1 MGLFVHLWEQE
12 WWRLVRRVYGE
23 WTFRRRAHGTNG
35 SRWYV
40 GLAIGTGDGASLAK
54 LLRRGNDKLDYLIIF
69 LAQATYVSITTVR
82 WIILVRGGKLLAA
95 VISFFE
101 LILYVYALG
110 LVVTQLS
117 DPFKVA
123 TYALGYAV
131 GSLVGAQIE
140 ERLAIGYTLFQVIT
154 TRVGEVAPLLREHGL
169 GVTNWR
175 GEGRMGEREVLFVVS
190 RRKLGPKV
198 TTLIDKVDP
207 QAFVVRLDPSW
218 YKGGFLQK
226 YLR

>member
-1 MGLFVHLWEQE
+1 M
-12 WWRLVRRVYGE
+12 
-23 WTFRRRAHGTNG
+23 
-35 SRWYV
+35 
-40 GLAIGTGDGASLAK
+40 
-54 LLRRGNDKLDYLIIF
+54 IIF
-69 LAQATYVSITTVR
+69 AAQATYVSITTVR
-82 WIILVRGGKLLAA
+82 WIILVRGGKVLAA
-95 VISFFE
+95 AISFFE

-117 DPFKVA
+117 NPFKVA

-131 GSLVGAQIE
+131 GSLVGSKIE
-140 ERLAIGYTLFQVIT
+140 EKLAIGYTLYQVIT
-154 TRVGEVAPLLREHGL
+154 AKVGTVAPVLREHGL

-175 GEGRMGEREVLFVVS
+175 GEGRQGEREVLFVVA
-190 RRKLGPKV
+190 RRKLGPQV
-198 TTLIDKVDP
+198 TDLIERVDP

>member
-1 MGLFVHLWEQE
+1 M
-12 WWRLVRRVYGE
+12 
-23 WTFRRRAHGTNG
+23 
-35 SRWYV
+35 
-40 GLAIGTGDGASLAK
+40 
-54 LLRRGNDKLDYLIIF
+54 
-69 LAQATYVSITTVR
+69 
-82 WIILVRGGKLLAA
+82 LAA

-117 DPFKVA
+117 NPWKVA

-131 GSLVGAQIE
+131 GSMVGSRLE
-140 ERLAIGYTLFQVIT
+140 EKLAIGYTLYQVIT
-154 TRVGEVAPLLREHGL
+154 TKVGEVAPFLRENGL

-175 GEGRMGEREVLFVVS
+175 GEGRTGEREVLFVVA
-190 RRKLGPKV
+190 RRKLGPMV
-198 TTLIDKVDP
+198 VGLIEKADP